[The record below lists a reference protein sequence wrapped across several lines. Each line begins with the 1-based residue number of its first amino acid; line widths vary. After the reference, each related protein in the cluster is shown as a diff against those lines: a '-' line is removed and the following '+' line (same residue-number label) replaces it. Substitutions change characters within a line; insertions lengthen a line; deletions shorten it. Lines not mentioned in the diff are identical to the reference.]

1 MHHRAAHFALCVKQ
15 NQKQNIKKSKQI
27 SIFREKKESTN
38 GRNRKKTLTKFIP
51 KQEKKILSLG
61 YQLSCFDRR

>member
-38 GRNRKKTLTKFIP
+38 GRNRKKHSPNSSQNTKKRF
-51 KQEKKILSLG
+51 
-61 YQLSCFDRR
+61 

>member
-27 SIFREKKESTN
+27 SIFREKKESKMAEIEKNTHQIHPKT
-38 GRNRKKTLTKFIP
+38 RKKDFKFGNWP
-51 KQEKKILSLG
+51 
-61 YQLSCFDRR
+61 